1 MDLEAF
7 HSFKVVANSWPSL
20 KTNVEFLQWLL
31 ENGLLTRSDVTAKN
45 AEAPRETNWRGARG
59 TKCVLN
65 IGTIR
70 PGAY

>member
-1 MDLEAF
+1 MVLDAF

-20 KTNVEFLQWLL
+20 KNNGEFLQWLS
-31 ENGLLTRSDVTAKN
+31 ENGPLMRSDPTAKK
-45 AEAPRETNWRGARG
+45 AEAPREINWRGTGG

-65 IGTIR
+65 SGTIR